1 MSKYHSIIKYP
12 SITEKNTTL
21 RTDQNKY
28 VFEVA
33 LDADKAEIKEAV
45 QKIFNVDVVAVN
57 TMVVKGKKKRT
68 GRNVGYR
75 SDRKKAIVKVKAG
88 QNIEKFGEV

>member
-1 MSKYHSIIKYP
+1 V
-12 SITEKNTTL
+12 L

-33 LDADKAEIKEAV
+33 LDADKTDIKEAV
-45 QKIFNVDVVAVN
+45 QKLFSVDVVAVN

-75 SDRKKAIVKVKAG
+75 NDRKKAIVKIKAG